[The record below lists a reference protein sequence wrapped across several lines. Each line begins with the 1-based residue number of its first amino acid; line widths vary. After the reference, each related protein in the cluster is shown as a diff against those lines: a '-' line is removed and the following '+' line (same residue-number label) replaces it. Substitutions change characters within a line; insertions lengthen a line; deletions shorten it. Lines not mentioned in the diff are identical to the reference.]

1 MEAGLL
7 LGPTSDIRRFAA
19 SAKQAEDLGYAAA
32 WVPDQGFHRD
42 PFVALTLAAESTSR
56 LQLGLGVANAYTRH
70 PATLARAAGTL
81 AELSGGRVIL
91 GLGAGER
98 ALRDRVGAA
107 RVAFLPT
114 IRPTFEA
121 IRDLLRGRSVTV
133 TTKLF
138 EMRDA
143 KLDFTVDH
151 PVPLYL
157 ATRETEGLRAAG
169 EIADGVI
176 LGDIC
181 DPAGVKRQ
189 IAHVHAGARDAGR
202 QAGGIRIVSWIITIV
217 TRERAA
223 TLQPLR
229 PILARTLVTMVPS
242 ALEVLGVTP
251 DAVQRLRDALAGRG
265 PNLEQALR
273 EDLIENLAIIGDE
286 TYCRRRI
293 RSLRDAGATQIA
305 MRMPMDLARV
315 LDYGA
320 NLRAFADNVLPDLAV

>member
-1 MEAGLL
+1 VEAGLL
-7 LGPTSDIRRFAA
+7 LGPTSDIRRFAE
-19 SAKQAEDLGYAAA
+19 SARQAEDLGYATA

-42 PFVALTLAAESTSR
+42 PVVALALAAEKTSR

-81 AELSGGRVIL
+81 AELSGGRFIL

-107 RVAFLPT
+107 RAAFLPT
-114 IRPTFEA
+114 IQPTFEA
-121 IRDLLRGRSVTV
+121 IRDLLRGCSVTA
-133 TTKLF
+133 TTRLF
-138 EMRDA
+138 ELRDA
-143 KLDFTVDH
+143 KLDFTVEH

-157 ATRETEGLRAAG
+157 ATRDANGLRAAG

-189 IAHVHAGARDAGR
+189 IADIRAGARAAGR
-202 QAGGIRIVSWIITIV
+202 EPGGIRVVSWIITIV
-217 TRERAA
+217 THDRAA
-223 TLQPLR
+223 VLQRLR
-229 PILARTLVTMVPS
+229 PILARTLITMVPS

-251 DAVQRLRDALAGRG
+251 DTVQVLRDALAGLR
-265 PNLEQALR
+265 PTLEQALR
-273 EDLIENLAIIGDE
+273 DDLIENLAIIGDE
-286 TYCRRRI
+286 AYCIRRI
-293 RSLRDAGATQIA
+293 RSLQDAGATQIA

-315 LDYGA
+315 LDYDA
-320 NLRAFADNVLPDLAV
+320 NLRLFAENVLPHLAV

>member
-7 LGPTSDIRRFAA
+7 LGPTGDIRRFAE
-19 SAKQAEDLGYAAA
+19 SARKAEDLGYAAA

-42 PFVALTLAAESTSR
+42 PFVALALAAEKTSR
-56 LQLGLGVANAYTRH
+56 LQLGLGVGNAYTRH

-81 AELSGGRVIL
+81 AELSGGRFIL

-107 RVAFLPT
+107 RTAFLPT
-114 IRPTFEA
+114 IRPAFDA
-121 IRDLLRGRSVTV
+121 IRSLLHGSSVTL

-138 EMRDA
+138 ELRDA

-176 LGDIC
+176 LGDIS
-181 DPAGVKRQ
+181 DPIAVKRQ
-189 IAHVHAGARDAGR
+189 IADVHAGAQGAGR
-202 QAGGIRIVSWIITIV
+202 APGGIRIVSWIITII
-217 TRERAA
+217 TRDRAA
-223 TLQPLR
+223 ALQRLR

-242 ALEVLGVTP
+242 ALAVLGVAP
-251 DAVQRLRDALAGRG
+251 DTAQVIREALAGRR
-265 PNLEQALR
+265 PSLEQVLGD
-273 EDLIENLAIIGDE
+273 DLIERLAIIGDDS
-286 TYCRRRI
+286 YCARRVRA
-293 RSLRDAGATQIA
+293 LRDAGATQIA
-305 MRMPMDLARV
+305 VRMPMDLARV
-315 LDYGA
+315 LDYTA
-320 NLRAFADNVLPDLAV
+320 NLRAFADTVLPHLTG